1 MKLQKLLGKFTLP
14 PSRTARAVLF
24 LALQTLLIV
33 PTCSVQKIDRG
44 AKSADSYWSETGLS
58 ARELELALQ
67 PESCLQ
73 DHKTFLGCVNAISS
87 MAERY
92 SLALDFSGH
101 LVPMTEDTIN
111 ARLTEKRE
119 LEDWE
124 KKFEGAELSPDFS
137 FLELWKELDRTYV
150 RAPERSA
157 VVAAGLNGF
166 LSVTKDPHTYILPLN
181 LYEEVVAR
189 SDARPSHLGF
199 ISKRVRGGAYVRKV
213 FAGSP
218 AAVVGLKKGDRILE
232 INGTPVLSLH
242 PAQYNEMLKSRDR
255 DRLRLWVERRE
266 NGRRSKKYFEIL
278 KSDEAYPNV
287 LSRWVDESKRV
298 GIVTI
303 HKFSRDTCSQARR
316 EVIALKEE
324 GLAGLI
330 LDLRDNPGGQVDEA
344 ACLLN
349 LFVDKNKDLFETRYL
364 DPTRPTD
371 RYRTERDSIYKGPLS
386 VLING
391 GSASA
396 SEIVAGSLKDL
407 NRATLVGERSFGKG
421 TFQDGHL
428 WGVNPRVAYF
438 ETEGF
443 YYFPTG
449 WTPQLVGLEPDLKV
463 SSLEDET
470 LREDELYYSSLRPSD
485 LWEGPQALSWINEI
499 GCLEPG
505 SRLHQDDPQIDMA
518 FSYLNCDTR
527 NSNGDRNGTL

>member
-1 MKLQKLLGKFTLP
+1 MSLQKFLGKQRFI
-14 PSRTARAVLF
+14 PSRTLRTVLLLCLEVVLVIPNCAVD
-24 LALQTLLIV
+24 
-33 PTCSVQKIDRG
+33 KIDRG
-44 AKSADSYWSETGLS
+44 AKSADYYWQNAGLS
-58 ARELELALQ
+58 SRELEIVLGPQ
-67 PESCLQ
+67 SCLQ
-73 DHKTFLGCVNAISS
+73 DHKTFLGCVNAIGA

-92 SLALDFSGH
+92 NLALSQDGQ
-101 LVPMTEDTIN
+101 LVPLTDEMIQK
-111 ARLTEKRE
+111 RLTEKRE
-119 LEDWE
+119 LQDWE
-124 KKFEGAELSPDFS
+124 HVFAAKELSPGFS
-137 FLELWKELDRTYV
+137 FIDLWQQLDQKYV
-150 RAPERSA
+150 QAKERSA

-166 LSVTKDPHTYILPLN
+166 LSVTKDPHTYLLPLA

-199 ISKRVRGGAYVRKV
+199 VSKRVHGGAYVRKV
-213 FAGSP
+213 FSGSP
-218 AAVVGLKKGDRILE
+218 AALAGLRKGDRILE
-232 INGTPVLSLH
+232 VNGISVMSLH
-242 PAQYNEMLKSRDR
+242 PSLYNDLLRARNS
-255 DRLRLWVERRE
+255 DRLRLLIERSANQTRV
-266 NGRRSKKYFEIL
+266 RKYVEIL

-287 LSRWVDESKRV
+287 LSKWVDESKNV
-298 GIVTI
+298 GLVTI
-303 HKFSRDTCSQARR
+303 HKFSRETCTQVRR
-316 EVIALKEE
+316 QVVSLKEE

-344 ACLLN
+344 ACVLN
-349 LFVDKNKDLFETRYL
+349 LFVEKNKDLFETRYL
-364 DPTRPTD
+364 DQTRPTD
-371 RYRTERDSIYKGPLS
+371 RYRTERDSIYKGPLT

-470 LREDELYYSSLRPSD
+470 LREEDLYYSSIRPSD
-485 LWEGPQALSWINEI
+485 LWEGPQALSWMNEM
-499 GCLEPG
+499 GCIEPG
-505 SRLHQDDPQIDMA
+505 TRQRQDDPQIEMA